1 MEAIAHE
8 AALRGR
14 QDFGTTI
21 ELKLR
26 VSAAHAVPLP
36 LAAQQY
42 ENERSLS
49 EMAFL
54 WRRADVPQRTVE
66 NRQPAGHFR
75 SDIRPSAVPRRI
87 LLSVPRCLAT
97 PRPAPIIQRFL
108 FAAILRG

>member
-14 QDFGTTI
+14 QNFGATI

-42 ENERSLS
+42 ENERSLW
-49 EMAFL
+49 EMAFV
-54 WRRADVPQRTVE
+54 R
-66 NRQPAGHFR
+66 RQPKCR
-75 SDIRPSAVPRRI
+75 SEPWKTDSLPVISA
-87 LLSVPRCLAT
+87 
-97 PRPAPIIQRFL
+97 
-108 FAAILRG
+108 AA